1 MKYIVGLFQVVFL
14 AIWWYQPETGLFM
27 AGPAVIP
34 LIIASTAFTAFSQY
48 RQAQGQEAIA
58 EYNAKVSE
66 QEANARERAAGVEA
80 EQFRK
85 EGKAL
90 QATQRVQFGRSGVLA
105 ATGAPLNLMAETAK
119 ELELDRQMILA
130 GGAAE
135 ASRFRSQA
143 VGQRMQGEA
152 AMSAGRGAALGS
164 VLGGLSSAAQFKA
177 LTAKPPKTPTVYPVH

>member
-1 MKYIVGLFQVVFL
+1 MKYVIGLFQLVFL
-14 AIWWYQPETGLFM
+14 ALLWDQPETGLVM
-27 AGPAVIP
+27 AGPLATP
-34 LIIASTAFTAFSQY
+34 LLLLGSAAFQGFSAY

-66 QEANARERAAGVEA
+66 MEAAAREQRAGVEA

-90 QATQRVQFGRSGVLA
+90 QATQRATFGRSGVLA
-105 ATGAPLNLMAETAK
+105 GTGTPAVVRAETAK

-135 ASRFRSQA
+135 AQRFRSQA
-143 VGQRMQGEA
+143 VGQRMVAKA
-152 AMSAGRGAALGS
+152 AMSKGRAS
-164 VLGGLSSAAQFKA
+164 VLANLSGGITDAAMFRA
-177 LTAKPPKTPTVYPVH
+177 RT